1 MADEPSD
8 HPRMSEAEARALLA
22 EVKAQIEAARAKVR
36 AHNAAPRPGEHVGS
50 NDNRPQKR

>member
-1 MADEPSD
+1 MADEPND
-8 HPRMSEAEARALLA
+8 LPRMSEEEARALLA

-36 AHNAAPRPGEHVGS
+36 AHNAAPAPDEHAGC

>member
-1 MADEPSD
+1 MADEPND
-8 HPRMSEAEARALLA
+8 LPRMSEAEARALLA

-36 AHNAAPRPGEHVGS
+36 AHNAAPALDEHVGC